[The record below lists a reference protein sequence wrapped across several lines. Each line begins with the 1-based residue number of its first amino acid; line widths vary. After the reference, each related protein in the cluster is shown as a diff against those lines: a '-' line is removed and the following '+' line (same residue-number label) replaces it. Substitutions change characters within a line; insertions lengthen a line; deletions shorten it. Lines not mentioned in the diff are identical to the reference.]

1 MIRITRSRRWRREG
15 WGQRAK
21 EEKRPTREREVAP
34 REALEFAF
42 FVSRYACMGFD
53 LVKRDVRKGA
63 KMSQVIEEE

>member
-1 MIRITRSRRWRREG
+1 V
-15 WGQRAK
+15 
-21 EEKRPTREREVAP
+21 EKGGVGAAGERGEATNKRERSCAARGVGI
-34 REALEFAF
+34 AF

>member
-1 MIRITRSRRWRREG
+1 MGAAGERGEATN
-15 WGQRAK
+15 K
-21 EEKRPTREREVAP
+21 RERSCAARGVGI
-34 REALEFAF
+34 AF